1 VTYKQV
7 WAQVAK
13 LSNRTDRIEKTQIRI
28 GETFFREWGLNAG
41 KFRLCTQSLT
51 GVARLNIPYVR
62 SAVLK
67 TLAQCNGCH
76 QGAVKGR
83 EAATQKRFF
92 WFLFLSKGNG
102 PHMRV
107 RIVTLLVGTA
117 LGATGGFAQQKTLP
131 AVHQNDYSASREITL
146 QGKVLEYSDTST
158 TAPVGAH
165 VKLQTASGEVDVH
178 LGNARIISANHLALA
193 AGDAVTVTGENVAF
207 GGGTMFAARSI
218 QKGGVSVMLRSKNG
232 MPLLLTPRTA
242 NGQATSAGAR

>member
-1 VTYKQV
+1 MGFKHGEVP
-7 WAQVAK
+7 AGRRSLAAVA
-13 LSNRTDRIEKTQIRI
+13 
-28 GETFFREWGLNAG
+28 
-41 KFRLCTQSLT
+41 C
-51 GVARLNIPYVR
+51 LNIPHVR

-67 TLAQCNGCH
+67 ALAQCNGCH

-102 PHMRV
+102 LHMRL

-117 LGATGGFAQQKTLP
+117 LGAAGGFAQQKTLP
-131 AVHQNDYSASREITL
+131 AVYQNDYSTSREITL

-158 TAPVGAH
+158 AAPVGAH

-178 LGNARIISANHLALA
+178 LGNARIIAANHLALA

-207 GGGTMFAARSI
+207 GGGTVFAARSI
-218 QKGGVSVMLRSKNG
+218 QKGGASVMLRSRNG
-232 MPLLLTPRTA
+232 MPLLLTQRTA
-242 NGQATSAGAR
+242 NGQATPAGAR